1 MASDGKIIVKG
12 FDWGPAATKVVIKV
26 GTDFDKT
33 RNLDTSL
40 FRVTEERKNEK
51 GTFNLDRTITDAYYS
66 DEYGNRV
73 ENIGDCVSIELK
85 FSPDEGSPMFYDF
98 ATGFNK
104 WFDYKLTVKTADAK
118 ETVLYNEDFYF
129 PEVKN
134 VDLSG
139 QFTGSEGHSLTYAS
153 FKPKNASAENLRPL
167 IIWLHGMGE
176 GGTDPLITLYGNK
189 VTPLF
194 GEEFQR
200 IMDGAYVLT
209 PQTPTFWLQYKEG
222 EQASW
227 AKNKGQDSIYLK
239 DLKELIDKFAD
250 ENHVDK
256 NRIIVGGC
264 SNGGFMTMDLILN
277 YPDYFAAAYPVCE
290 AFYPRKL
297 KKERLL
303 PLKDMPIWFVY
314 AKNDFT
320 VLPIKYEKP
329 LLRMF
334 KKIGAK
340 NIIVSE
346 FADVHDT
353 SGKYEKDGKPYQ
365 YFGHF
370 SWIYFFNNECIEN
383 GVSIWKWM
391 SEVSK

>member
-51 GTFNLDRTITDAYYS
+51 GTLNLDRTVTDAYYS
-66 DEYGNRV
+66 DEYGNRT
-73 ENIGDCVSIELK
+73 ENNGGFISLELG
-85 FSPDEGSPMFYDF
+85 FSPEEGSPMFYDF

-104 WFDYKLTVKTADAK
+104 WFDYKLTVKTEDAK
-118 ETVLYNEDFYF
+118 ETVLNNEDFYF

-153 FKPKNASAENLRPL
+153 FKPKNASAENFRPL

-200 IMDGAYVLT
+200 IMDGSYVLT
-209 PQTPTFWLQYKEG
+209 PQTPNFWLQYKEG

-250 ENHVDK
+250 ENFVDK

>member
-12 FDWGPAATKVVIKV
+12 FDWGPAATKVVINV
-26 GTDFDKT
+26 GTDSDKI
-33 RNLDTSL
+33 RNIDTTM
-40 FRVTEERKNEK
+40 FCVKEERKNEK
-51 GTFNLDRTITDAYYS
+51 DTLNSERTVTDAYYS
-66 DEYGNRV
+66 DEYGNRT
-73 ENIGDCVSIELK
+73 ENNGGFISLELGL
-85 FSPDEGSPMFYDF
+85 SPDEGSPMFYDF

-104 WFDYKLTVKTADAK
+104 WFDYKLTVKTEGAK
-118 ETVLYNEDFYF
+118 ETVLNNEDFYF

-139 QFTGSEGHSLTYAS
+139 HFTGSEGHSLTYAS

-277 YPDYFAAAYPVCE
+277 YPYYFAAAYPVCE

>member
-51 GTFNLDRTITDAYYS
+51 GTLNLDRTITDAYYS

-85 FSPDEGSPMFYDF
+85 FSPEEGSPMFYDF
-98 ATGFNK
+98 VTGFNK
-104 WFDYKLTVKTADAK
+104 WFDYKLTVKNEGAK
-118 ETVLYNEDFYF
+118 ETVLNNEDFYF

-139 QFTGSEGHSLTYAS
+139 HFTGSEGHSLTYAS

-250 ENHVDK
+250 ENFVDK

>member
-12 FDWGPAATKVVIKV
+12 FDWGPAATKVVINV
-26 GTDFDKT
+26 GTDSDKI
-33 RNLDTSL
+33 RNIDTTM
-40 FRVTEERKNEK
+40 FCVKEERKNEK
-51 GTFNLDRTITDAYYS
+51 DTLNAERTVTDAYYS

-73 ENIGDCVSIELK
+73 ENIGDCVSIELE
-85 FSPDEGSPMFYDF
+85 FSPEEGSPMFYDF

-104 WFDYKLTVKTADAK
+104 WFDYKLTVKTEDAK
-118 ETVLYNEDFYF
+118 ETVLNNEDFYF

-139 QFTGSEGHSLTYAS
+139 HFTGSEGHSLTYAS

-277 YPDYFAAAYPVCE
+277 YPYYFAAAYPVCE

-329 LLRMF
+329 LLRMY

>member
-85 FSPDEGSPMFYDF
+85 FSPEEGSPMFYDF

-104 WFDYKLTVKTADAK
+104 WFDYKLTVKTEGAK
-118 ETVLYNEDFYF
+118 ETVLNNEDFYF

>member
-40 FRVTEERKNEK
+40 FRVTQERKNEK
-51 GTFNLDRTITDAYYS
+51 GTLNLDRTVTDAYYS

-85 FSPDEGSPMFYDF
+85 FSPEEGSPMFYDF

-104 WFDYKLTVKTADAK
+104 WFDYKLTVKTEDAK
-118 ETVLYNEDFYF
+118 ETVLNNEDFYF

>member
-51 GTFNLDRTITDAYYS
+51 GTLNLDRTITDAYYS

-85 FSPDEGSPMFYDF
+85 FSPEEGSPMFYDF

-104 WFDYKLTVKTADAK
+104 WFDYKLTVKTEGAK
-118 ETVLYNEDFYF
+118 ETVLNNEDFYF

-139 QFTGSEGHSLTYAS
+139 HFTGSEGHSLTYAF

-189 VTPLF
+189 VVALF
-194 GEEFQR
+194 GEEFQNT
-200 IMDGAYVLT
+200 MDGAYILS

-277 YPDYFAAAYPVCE
+277 YPYYFAAAYPVCE

>member
-51 GTFNLDRTITDAYYS
+51 GTLNLDRTVTDAYYS
-66 DEYGNRV
+66 DEYGNRT
-73 ENIGDCVSIELK
+73 ENNGGFISLELG
-85 FSPDEGSPMFYDF
+85 FSPEEGSPMFYDF

-104 WFDYKLTVKTADAK
+104 WFDYKLTVKTEDAK
-118 ETVLYNEDFYF
+118 ETVLNNEDFYF

-153 FKPKNASAENLRPL
+153 FKPKNASAENFRPL

-209 PQTPTFWLQYKEG
+209 PQTPNFWLQYKEG

-250 ENHVDK
+250 ENFVDK

>member
-40 FRVTEERKNEK
+40 FRVKEERKNEK
-51 GTFNLDRTITDAYYS
+51 GTLNLDRTITDAYYS

-85 FSPDEGSPMFYDF
+85 FSPEEGSPMFYDF

-104 WFDYKLTVKTADAK
+104 WFDYKLTVKTEGAK
-118 ETVLYNEDFYF
+118 ETVLNNEDFCF

-139 QFTGSEGHSLTYAS
+139 HFTGSEGHSLTYAS

-250 ENHVDK
+250 ENFVDK

>member
-1 MASDGKIIVKG
+1 MASEGKIIVKG

-26 GTDFDKT
+26 GTDFYKT

-51 GTFNLDRTITDAYYS
+51 GTLNLDRTLTDAYYS

-85 FSPDEGSPMFYDF
+85 FSPEEGSPMFYDF
-98 ATGFNK
+98 VTSFNK
-104 WFDYKLTVKTADAK
+104 WFDYKLTVKTEGAK
-118 ETVLYNEDFYF
+118 ETVLNNEDFYF

-139 QFTGSEGHSLTYAS
+139 HFTGSEGHSLTYAS

-277 YPDYFAAAYPVCE
+277 YPYYFAAAYPVCE

>member
-1 MASDGKIIVKG
+1 MDSYGKIIVKG
-12 FDWGPAATKVVIKV
+12 FDWGPVVTKVVIKG
-26 GTDFDKT
+26 GTNFDKT
-33 RNLDTSL
+33 RNLDTTM
-40 FRVTEERKNEK
+40 FGVTEERKNEK
-51 GTFNLDRTITDAYYS
+51 DTLNSERTVTDAYYS

-85 FSPDEGSPMFYDF
+85 FSPEEGSPMFYDF

-104 WFDYKLTVKTADAK
+104 WFDYKLTVKTEGVK
-118 ETVLYNEDFYF
+118 ETVLNNEDFYF
-129 PEVKN
+129 PEVKD

-139 QFTGSEGHSLTYAS
+139 HFTGSEGHSLTYAS
-153 FKPKNASAENLRPL
+153 FRPKNASSENLRPL
-167 IIWLHGMGE
+167 VIWLHGMGE

-194 GEEFQR
+194 GEEFQN

-209 PQTPTFWLQYKEG
+209 PQTPAFWLQYKEG

-314 AKNDFT
+314 AENDFT

-370 SWIYFFNNECIEN
+370 SWIYFFNNECFEN